1 MWGSVQSWSVKPSAV
16 LRTFCLQARAVETAA
31 RREEAAGGG
40 AALSTEGPQGE
51 GRGRGQQVQPWGLLG
66 GDGHHL

>member
-1 MWGSVQSWSVKPSAV
+1 MELTVFDHPRSHYH
-16 LRTFCLQARAVETAA
+16 FDLQARAVETAA
-31 RREEAAGGG
+31 GREEAAGGG

-51 GRGRGQQVQPWGLLG
+51 GRGRGQQVQPGGLLG

>member
-1 MWGSVQSWSVKPSAV
+1 M
-16 LRTFCLQARAVETAA
+16 ETAA

>member
-1 MWGSVQSWSVKPSAV
+1 M
-16 LRTFCLQARAVETAA
+16 ETAA
-31 RREEAAGGG
+31 GREEAAGGG